1 MVANGWQRFYDLTFR
16 GWILTRRIPKS
27 MLALP
32 RTLVLYK
39 LPAYE
44 KAFQTHTSPG
54 AIHVDILDYPLQQ

>member
-1 MVANGWQRFYDLTFR
+1 
-16 GWILTRRIPKS
+16 

-39 LPAYE
+39 SPAYE
-44 KAFQTHTSPG
+44 KASQTHTSPG